1 MPPKKIDDLLGP
13 LWEDE
18 GADYIRRRLRRRVEL
33 ERGITMRKAQM
44 TKLLRCLDKTASL
57 SRIQALHSEVLA
69 EVSGPVWGL
78 EIEPLLAE
86 VHGEWRYEGRP
97 EVASQDLERAAA
109 RYAISHTMDALLTK
123 CGFPTVRT
131 REERLDDAA
140 WFAVPRSER

>member
-1 MPPKKIDDLLGP
+1 MPPKKIEDLLGP

-69 EVSGPVWGL
+69 EISGPVWSM

-86 VHGEWRYEGRP
+86 IHGEWRYEGRP
-97 EVASQDLERAAA
+97 EVASGDLERAAH
-109 RYAISHTMDALLTK
+109 RFAISHAMDALLTK

-140 WFAVPRSER
+140 WYAVPSSER